1 MSKNKFIYY
10 KAVDKILENNYFF
23 GFTAKRNKE
32 TNRILYT
39 YRSIRYPNVLINV
52 LTMRLDPT
60 KIQSEKIVL
69 GIKFNDIEIGG
80 WNDFINELKHVYKYN
95 KKKEFQ
101 KFNRSKRLDYDK
113 VYTKIRFSSGDRE
126 KNFST

>member
-32 TNRILYT
+32 ANRILYT
-39 YRSIRYPNVLINV
+39 YRNIRYPNVLINV

-95 KKKEFQ
+95 KQKIYNYGNTKK
-101 KFNRSKRLDYDK
+101 N
-113 VYTKIRFSSGDRE
+113 
-126 KNFST
+126 

>member
-10 KAVDKILENNYFF
+10 KAVDKILGDNSFY

-39 YRSIRYPNVLINV
+39 YRSVRYPNVLISV
-52 LTMRLDPT
+52 LTMRLDPS
-60 KIQSEKIVL
+60 KIQSDNIVL

-80 WNDFINELKHVYKYN
+80 WNDFINELKYVGKYN
-95 KKKEFQ
+95 RKDYGNSKK
-101 KFNRSKRLDYDK
+101 D
-113 VYTKIRFSSGDRE
+113 
-126 KNFST
+126 

>member
-1 MSKNKFIYY
+1 MSKSKFIYY
-10 KAVDKILENNYFF
+10 KAVNKILENNYFF

-32 TNRILYT
+32 ANRILYT

-52 LTMRLDPT
+52 LTMRLDPS
-60 KIQSEKIVL
+60 KIQSDKIVL

-95 KKKEFQ
+95 KQKNYNYRNAKK
-101 KFNRSKRLDYDK
+101 N
-113 VYTKIRFSSGDRE
+113 
-126 KNFST
+126 

>member
-1 MSKNKFIYY
+1 MSKSKFIYY

-23 GFTAKRNKE
+23 GFTAKLNKE
-32 TNRILYT
+32 ANKEENRILYT

-52 LTMRLDPT
+52 LTMRLDPS
-60 KIQSEKIVL
+60 KIQSDKIVL

-95 KKKEFQ
+95 KQKNYNYRNAKK
-101 KFNRSKRLDYDK
+101 N
-113 VYTKIRFSSGDRE
+113 
-126 KNFST
+126 